1 MKILEF
7 LNVIDRL
14 ELLSFRYKNKK
25 TREEIRRLGE
35 KHGVNLKAQD
45 TSYDPRNEKTDTN
58 RNAAD
63 VELINSSVQDI
74 PEAVRWLIFEAVR
87 AFHKTE
93 FLRIG
98 GKFRIFQKRAF

>member
-1 MKILEF
+1 MYFNIF
-7 LNVIDRL
+7 VIDRL
-14 ELLSFRYKNKK
+14 ELLFFRYKNKK

-74 PEAVRWLIFEAVR
+74 PEAVR
-87 AFHKTE
+87 
-93 FLRIG
+93 
-98 GKFRIFQKRAF
+98 

>member
-7 LNVIDRL
+7 LNVTDRL

-63 VELINSSVQDI
+63 V
-74 PEAVRWLIFEAVR
+74 RWLIFEAVR